1 MTMNELI
8 AHFSKN
14 LVKVIESHGA
24 ESHYTTFAFFQ
35 LQAVKMGMNV
45 EQSNAWA
52 QAESDRLHKA
62 TLDAL

>member
-8 AHFSKN
+8 AHFSRK
-14 LVKVIESHGA
+14 LTSVIAVHGA
-24 ESHYTTFAFFQ
+24 ESVHTTFAFFQ
-35 LQAVKMGMNV
+35 LQAIKMGMSV

-52 QAESDRLHKA
+52 TVESDRLHQL